1 MSIAT
6 TIVQNTPLFGRM
18 FTVDRSTG
26 LEEINAWPALMIM
39 TSFIWLAV
47 AGLLGLVMPATQ
59 LFDLDSGLFYTTLT
73 LHGAALTFPFSF
85 QLMAGVGL
93 HRSGGC
99 VGKPVTGWLPA
110 AAYISMNLGSALLT
124 VAVLMGLKVSLV
136 VMYPLP
142 LVGAQMGIW
151 SMNTVILGFTG
162 IYFVLASMILFYPL
176 LVIKMLFFGRKRQEL
191 VLSERSL
198 NDPGMLGMTLSALTL
213 LVAGLPLVV
222 VGTTLLFALYGILPM
237 SLAAWAAEPVVFQY
251 SFYIFAHNLMEAMAL
266 MVTSAMYAT
275 LPLYLADGT
284 RELYSKRLANA
295 ALWILLLTSITSFLH
310 HFITLYPNQPASL
323 SYWGN
328 IMSWGT
334 GIGAAISIFTVFA
347 TIWQHGLRAEPGIIA
362 VLMGWVLY
370 ILDGASA
377 VVTSNVAW
385 SYMLHG
391 TMWQSG
397 HTMTVIVAMS
407 MMWLGVLYHH
417 YPVITGRKLDPV
429 LGAWFVR
436 LFAVGGIG
444 AALAM
449 LAGGA
454 AGMPRR
460 FADWHQEGWMLYG
473 NLILLF
479 GLILG
484 ASLVVY
490 VYNLLK
496 SREIALPSGER
507 VVPA

>member
-110 AAYISMNLGSALLT
+110 AAYLSMNLGAALLT

-162 IYFVLASMILFYPL
+162 IYLVLACMILFYPL
-176 LVIKMLFFGRKRQEL
+176 LVIKMLFFGRKRPEL

-213 LVAGLPLVV
+213 LIAGLPLVV
-222 VGTTLLFALYGILPM
+222 VGTTLLLALYGILPM

-284 RELYSKRLANA
+284 RELYSKKLANA

-334 GIGAAISIFTVFA
+334 GVGAAISIFTVFA
-347 TIWQHGLRAEPGIIA
+347 TIWQHGLRAEPGIVA

-385 SYMLHG
+385 SYLLHG

-429 LGAWFVR
+429 LGSWFVR

-479 GLILG
+479 GLVLG

>member
-176 LVIKMLFFGRKRQEL
+176 LVIKMLFFGHKRPEL
-191 VLSERSL
+191 VLAERSL

-213 LVAGLPLVV
+213 LIAGLPLVV

-266 MVTSAMYAT
+266 MVMSALYAT

-284 RELYSKRLANA
+284 RELYSKKLANT

-334 GIGAAISIFTVFA
+334 GIGAAIGIFTVFA

-479 GLILG
+479 GLVLG

>member
-110 AAYISMNLGSALLT
+110 AAYLSMNLGAALLT

-162 IYFVLASMILFYPL
+162 IYLVLACMILFYPL
-176 LVIKMLFFGRKRQEL
+176 LVLKMLFFGRKRPEL

-213 LVAGLPLVV
+213 LIAGLPLVV
-222 VGTTLLFALYGILPM
+222 VGTTLLLALYKIIPM

-266 MVTSAMYAT
+266 MVMSALYAT

-284 RELYSKRLANA
+284 RELYSKKLANA

-334 GIGAAISIFTVFA
+334 GIGAAIGIFTVFA
-347 TIWQHGLRAEPGIIA
+347 TIWQHGLRAEPGIVA

-385 SYMLHG
+385 SYLLHG

-429 LGAWFVR
+429 LGSWFVR

-479 GLILG
+479 GLVLG